1 MFIDSVIYIG
11 LAQSI
16 FAVIALA
23 TRFRGKVSD
32 RILIACLITF
42 AIKFVAFSLQEI
54 HGDFLNLEF
63 STGLI
68 PMTFGPYV
76 YLYTKY
82 LVDRK
87 VRFDW
92 KDLIHFVPF
101 VFLMTLY
108 FAFFKDSLSFSDV
121 AFFNKDA
128 ALVIRLFFGITY
140 MGMVV
145 LYTILT
151 FRKLNQHRRSL
162 ESQFSYWSQQLK
174 LTWLNFIPF
183 LFTLFFAGYFAAGIL
198 NALAFKQVVNI
209 TDISHVGLTL
219 MAFLISYFGLRQPSL
234 FQPEF
239 IGSNDM
245 EEQVSEQEQINDRS
259 GNHSSDSDV
268 QEQIESLD
276 RIMIEDKPYLNS
288 VLTLY
293 DLATKVNL
301 NKTEL
306 TNLLNKEIG
315 KNFFTYVNEYRVN
328 EVIKRFKNP
337 AYQNY
342 TIIAIAYDC
351 GFNSKSTFNS
361 LFKQHTGQTPSE
373 FRKNFEDSPE

>member
-23 TRFRGKVSD
+23 TRFRVKVSD

-87 VRFDW
+87 VRFEW

-183 LFTLFFAGYFAAGIL
+183 LFTLFFTGYFAAGII

-245 EEQVSEQEQINDRS
+245 EDQVSEQEQINDRS
-259 GNHSSDSDV
+259 GSHSSDSDV

-373 FRKNFEDSPE
+373 FRKNYEDSPE